1 MGIITRSFTF
11 MMGTAC
17 GVYIAQNYDV
27 PDIKKLFVTNFEKL
41 KRTEEI
47 HRKPNKEK
55 DDL

>member
-1 MGIITRSFTF
+1 
-11 MMGTAC
+11 MGTAC

-27 PDIKKLFVTNFEKL
+27 PDIKKLVVTNLEKL

-47 HRKPNKEK
+47 HRKPNKDK